1 MRFSPAASAY
11 VPNAQIESLPGE
23 SLHFPSGVRP
33 RLEGR
38 RILWQSLVAFLG
50 RGILGLGKHI
60 SLSTQYRVF
69 RLTEDPVWVDLDVFI
84 LLLLT

>member
-1 MRFSPAASAY
+1 MRLSPAASAY
-11 VPNAQIESLPGE
+11 VPHTQLVRLPGE

-38 RILWQSLVAFLG
+38 RILRQSLVAFLG
-50 RGILGLGKHI
+50 RGILDLGKHI

-69 RLTEDPVWVDLDVFI
+69 HLTEDPVWVYLDVF
-84 LLLLT
+84 LSY